1 MTLFRQLIVL
11 LSLMYVLVFAGTF
24 AVTVDNTRQYLT
36 TQLESHAQDTATS
49 LGLSLSSSGVSGD
62 VLMMKSMVDA
72 LFDRG
77 EYRRIVVESIDGKAL
92 VDRALAVKVYGVP
105 DWFVRRLPL
114 ETPEATSK
122 LMFGW
127 RQGGQIRVRSH
138 PGHAHEQLWKNAVE
152 TFRWSLLAL
161 LAAIAI
167 SGIALRFLLRSLRAV
182 EAQALA
188 IADQDFPR
196 IEQVPRT
203 RELRRVVLAMN
214 RMTGKVEQLLG
225 DQHAQMEQLREAAF
239 GDSLTELGNERAFR
253 RDLERFVA
261 AREVHAYGMVVLL
274 HMRGLDEA
282 NRAEG
287 SALGDALL
295 KATAARLRTIAEER
309 SGSAARIGGA
319 LFAMLL
325 PDVPRSEIGDIID
338 PLVDDLSKLTVG
350 GLGAAGLNLG
360 LAYYGGTQTANALRE
375 RAETALQNAA
385 REGMNAWHLYDA
397 TETAAGL
404 DLSHEQRWRSV
415 LESVIERRAVV
426 LAAQPVKTP
435 DLGSV
440 LHREILARIRPA
452 GGELVSPG
460 VFFPMAARIGLSEA
474 LDRTIVQATVD
485 AVSGSSSGEAGYALN
500 LSRHSIRSAG
510 FGDWLAGVLKS
521 NRALARRLSFEVAE
535 GLVAANPDE
544 VLELATRIRSA
555 GSAFGVDHGG
565 ARDLALD
572 YLKRLKADYIKID
585 GSLVTGLEHDEDRQ
599 AYLRSLLAIARGL
612 DIKTFAL
619 HIESGETLDAARR
632 LGFDGYQGYLV
643 GRPETL

>member
-77 EYRRIVVESIDGKAL
+77 EYRRIVVESIDGEAL

-105 DWFVRRLPL
+105 DWFVRRVPL

-122 LMFGW
+122 LMIGW
-127 RQGGQIRVRSH
+127 RQAGQIRVRSH
-138 PGHAHEQLWKNAVE
+138 PGHAYEQLWKNAIE

-239 GDSLTELGNERAFR
+239 GDSVTELGNERAFR

-261 AREVHAYGMVVLL
+261 AREEHAYGMVVLL

-295 KATAARLRTIAEER
+295 KATAARLRTIAEEH

-319 LFAMLL
+319 QFAMLL

-385 REGMNAWHLYDA
+385 REGRNAWHLYDA
-397 TETAAGL
+397 TETAAGR

-500 LSRHSIRSAG
+500 LSRQSIRSAG
-510 FGDWLAGVLKS
+510 FGDWLAGVLNS
-521 NRALARRLSFEVAE
+521 HRALAGRLSFEVAE

-632 LGFDGYQGYLV
+632 LRFDGYQGYLV
-643 GRPETL
+643 GRPEAL